1 MLKRGTPNVKTK
13 GRTSIDKWQTRTPQ
27 RPTPQCGCSHG
38 SAAQFATKTNLGQKD
53 KEEERPGS
61 LKANHNALPKSI
73 PTLSG
78 TLSFPRF
85 LRPAKASKC

>member
-13 GRTSIDKWQTRTPQ
+13 GRTSIDKSQTRTPQ

-38 SAAQFATKTNLGQKD
+38 SAAQFATTTNLGQKE
-53 KEEERPGS
+53 KEEECPGS

>member
-1 MLKRGTPNVKTK
+1 MLKRGTPNVKMK
-13 GRTSIDKWQTRTPQ
+13 GRTSIDKWQTRTPK
-27 RPTPQCGCSHG
+27 RPTPQCGCSHR
-38 SAAQFATKTNLGQKD
+38 SVAQFATKMNLGQKE

-61 LKANHNALPKSI
+61 LKANHNALPKLI

-85 LRPAKASKC
+85 LRTAKPSKC

>member
-1 MLKRGTPNVKTK
+1 MLKRGTPNVKMK
-13 GRTSIDKWQTRTPQ
+13 GRTSIDKWQTR
-27 RPTPQCGCSHG
+27 TPQCGCSHG